1 MQTTEVGQNSE
12 IKQVIGSLCM
22 MNNRFMNFM
31 LDDNKK
37 AAQVFLR
44 VILGD
49 DKIKVRNVR
58 IQSFIQN
65 IYGHSSQLDI
75 LAQDS
80 KGRYFNVEVQRSD
93 EGAPARRARFYSSIL
108 DTHFLQPSKLY
119 EELPDTYVIFITEND
134 VLRDNLPLYDIRRT
148 IKQSARDFED
158 GSHIIYVNSQRRD
171 DTALGKLMQD
181 LYCTEPK
188 NLHYQEFAERM
199 EFLKYSKEGEAKMTD
214 VIEEYAA
221 KKAEAVAKE
230 AAKKTAQARNVELAK
245 DLLSEGESI
254 ERTVRLSKLSEAE
267 VRELASKLSAYY
279 NNTAPRYG
287 RIGELFLVCKLLANN
302 KGQRVIDELVQAD
315 TLTFGFFG
323 QQAVQCFRYTHYE
336 PATKARLHIR
346 LVDGHTTVEHI
357 FKPETF
363 YLQDIFVCFL
373 KGFAITPT
381 TGEQG
386 NAGKVTAA
394 FIFGN
399 NADFNR
405 IV

>member
-1 MQTTEVGQNSE
+1 MQTNEASQESE
-12 IKQVIGSLCM
+12 IKQVIRSLCM

-31 LDDNKK
+31 LDDNKE

-108 DTHFLQPSKLY
+108 DTHFLQPGKLY

-134 VLRDNLPLYDIRRT
+134 VLHDNLPLYNIRRR
-148 IKQSARDFED
+148 IDENAKCFED
-158 GSHIIYVNSQRRD
+158 GSRIIYVNSQRRD

-188 NLHYQEFAERM
+188 NLHYHEFAERM
-199 EFLKYSKEGEAKMTD
+199 EFLKYSKEGEEKMTD

-221 KKAEAVAKE
+221 RKAEALAKEAAREAVKEAVKEATKE
-230 AAKKTAQARNVELAK
+230 AAKKAEEKEQANRIELAQG
-245 DLLSEGESI
+245 LLADGMSI
-254 ERTVRLSKLSEAE
+254 EFTVRHSKLTEAE
-267 VRELASKLSAYY
+267 VRELASKL
-279 NNTAPRYG
+279 TA
-287 RIGELFLVCKLLANN
+287 
-302 KGQRVIDELVQAD
+302 
-315 TLTFGFFG
+315 
-323 QQAVQCFRYTHYE
+323 
-336 PATKARLHIR
+336 
-346 LVDGHTTVEHI
+346 
-357 FKPETF
+357 
-363 YLQDIFVCFL
+363 
-373 KGFAITPT
+373 
-381 TGEQG
+381 
-386 NAGKVTAA
+386 
-394 FIFGN
+394 
-399 NADFNR
+399 
-405 IV
+405 

>member
-1 MQTTEVGQNSE
+1 MQTNEVSQESE
-12 IKQVIGSLCM
+12 IKQVIRSLCM

-31 LDDNKK
+31 LDDNKE

-108 DTHFLQPSKLY
+108 DTHFLQPGKLY

-134 VLRDNLPLYDIRRT
+134 VLHDNLPLYNIRRR
-148 IKQSARDFED
+148 IDENAKCFED
-158 GSHIIYVNSQRRD
+158 GSHIVYVNSQRRD

-188 NLHYQEFAERM
+188 NLHYHEFAERM
-199 EFLKYSKEGEAKMTD
+199 EFLKYSKEGEEKMTD

-221 KKAEAVAKE
+221 RKAEALAKEAAREAVKEAVKEATKE
-230 AAKKTAQARNVELAK
+230 AAKKAEEKEQANRIELAQG
-245 DLLSEGESI
+245 LLADGMSI
-254 ERTVRLSKLSEAE
+254 EFTVRHSKLTEAE
-267 VRELASKLSAYY
+267 VRELASKL
-279 NNTAPRYG
+279 TA
-287 RIGELFLVCKLLANN
+287 
-302 KGQRVIDELVQAD
+302 
-315 TLTFGFFG
+315 
-323 QQAVQCFRYTHYE
+323 
-336 PATKARLHIR
+336 
-346 LVDGHTTVEHI
+346 
-357 FKPETF
+357 
-363 YLQDIFVCFL
+363 
-373 KGFAITPT
+373 
-381 TGEQG
+381 
-386 NAGKVTAA
+386 
-394 FIFGN
+394 
-399 NADFNR
+399 
-405 IV
+405 

>member
-1 MQTTEVGQNSE
+1 
-12 IKQVIGSLCM
+12 
-22 MNNRFMNFM
+22 M
-31 LDDNKK
+31 LDDNKE

-44 VILGD
+44 IILGD
-49 DKIKVRNVR
+49 DKIKVKNVR

-108 DTHFLQPSKLY
+108 DTHFLQPGKLY

-134 VLRDNLPLYDIRRT
+134 VLHDNLALYNIRRR
-148 IKQSARDFED
+148 IDENAKCFED

-188 NLHYQEFAERM
+188 NLHYHEFAERM
-199 EFLKYSKEGEAKMTD
+199 EFLKYSKEGEEKMTD

-221 KKAEAVAKE
+221 KKAEVVAKE

-267 VRELASKLSAYY
+267 VRELASKLSA
-279 NNTAPRYG
+279 
-287 RIGELFLVCKLLANN
+287 
-302 KGQRVIDELVQAD
+302 
-315 TLTFGFFG
+315 
-323 QQAVQCFRYTHYE
+323 
-336 PATKARLHIR
+336 
-346 LVDGHTTVEHI
+346 
-357 FKPETF
+357 
-363 YLQDIFVCFL
+363 
-373 KGFAITPT
+373 
-381 TGEQG
+381 
-386 NAGKVTAA
+386 
-394 FIFGN
+394 
-399 NADFNR
+399 
-405 IV
+405 

>member
-108 DTHFLQPSKLY
+108 DTHFLQPGKLY

-134 VLRDNLPLYDIRRT
+134 VLHDNLPLYNIRRR
-148 IKQSARDFED
+148 IDENAKCFED
-158 GSHIIYVNSQRRD
+158 GSRIIYVNSQRRD
-171 DTALGKLMQD
+171 NTALGKLMQD

-188 NLHYQEFAERM
+188 NLHYHEFAERM
-199 EFLKYSKEGEAKMTD
+199 EFLKYSKEGEEKMTD

-221 KKAEAVAKE
+221 RKAEALAKEAVKEAAKEAARKAEKE
-230 AAKKTAQARNVELAK
+230 AAKKAEEKEQANRIELAQG
-245 DLLSEGESI
+245 LLADGMSI
-254 ERTVRLSKLSEAE
+254 EFTVRHSKLTEAE
-267 VRELASKLSAYY
+267 VRELASKL
-279 NNTAPRYG
+279 TA
-287 RIGELFLVCKLLANN
+287 
-302 KGQRVIDELVQAD
+302 
-315 TLTFGFFG
+315 
-323 QQAVQCFRYTHYE
+323 
-336 PATKARLHIR
+336 
-346 LVDGHTTVEHI
+346 
-357 FKPETF
+357 
-363 YLQDIFVCFL
+363 
-373 KGFAITPT
+373 
-381 TGEQG
+381 
-386 NAGKVTAA
+386 
-394 FIFGN
+394 
-399 NADFNR
+399 
-405 IV
+405 

>member
-75 LAQDS
+75 LALDS

-108 DTHFLQPSKLY
+108 DTHFLQPGKLY

-134 VLRDNLPLYDIRRT
+134 VLHDNLPLYNIRRR
-148 IKQSARDFED
+148 IDENAKCFED
-158 GSHIIYVNSQRRD
+158 GSRIIYVNSQRRD
-171 DTALGKLMQD
+171 NTALGKLMQD

-188 NLHYQEFAERM
+188 NLHYHEFAERM
-199 EFLKYSKEGEAKMTD
+199 EFLKYSKEGEEKMTD

-267 VRELASKLSAYY
+267 VRELASKLSA
-279 NNTAPRYG
+279 
-287 RIGELFLVCKLLANN
+287 
-302 KGQRVIDELVQAD
+302 
-315 TLTFGFFG
+315 
-323 QQAVQCFRYTHYE
+323 
-336 PATKARLHIR
+336 
-346 LVDGHTTVEHI
+346 
-357 FKPETF
+357 
-363 YLQDIFVCFL
+363 
-373 KGFAITPT
+373 
-381 TGEQG
+381 
-386 NAGKVTAA
+386 
-394 FIFGN
+394 
-399 NADFNR
+399 
-405 IV
+405 

>member
-12 IKQVIGSLCM
+12 IKQLIGSLCM

-75 LAQDS
+75 LALDS

-108 DTHFLQPSKLY
+108 DTHFLQPGKLY
-119 EELPDTYVIFITEND
+119 EELPDIYVIFITEND
-134 VLRDNLPLYDIRRT
+134 VLHDNLPLYNIRRR
-148 IKQSARDFED
+148 IDENAKCFED
-158 GSHIIYVNSQRRD
+158 GSRIIYVNSQRRD
-171 DTALGKLMQD
+171 NTALGKLMQD

-188 NLHYQEFAERM
+188 NLHYHEFAERM
-199 EFLKYSKEGEAKMTD
+199 EFLKYSKEGEEKMTD

-221 KKAEAVAKE
+221 RQAEKLAKEAAETAAKE
-230 AAKKTAQARNVELAK
+230 AAKEAQARNIELAK
-245 DLLSEGESI
+245 DLLSEGETI

-267 VRELASKLSAYY
+267 VRELASKL
-279 NNTAPRYG
+279 TA
-287 RIGELFLVCKLLANN
+287 
-302 KGQRVIDELVQAD
+302 
-315 TLTFGFFG
+315 
-323 QQAVQCFRYTHYE
+323 
-336 PATKARLHIR
+336 
-346 LVDGHTTVEHI
+346 
-357 FKPETF
+357 
-363 YLQDIFVCFL
+363 
-373 KGFAITPT
+373 
-381 TGEQG
+381 
-386 NAGKVTAA
+386 
-394 FIFGN
+394 
-399 NADFNR
+399 
-405 IV
+405 

>member
-12 IKQVIGSLCM
+12 IKHVIRSLCM

-31 LDDNKK
+31 LDDNKE

-44 VILGD
+44 IILGD
-49 DKIKVRNVR
+49 DKIKVKNVR

-108 DTHFLQPSKLY
+108 DTHFLQPGKLY

-134 VLRDNLPLYDIRRT
+134 VLHDNLPLYNIRRR
-148 IKQSARDFED
+148 INENAKCFED
-158 GSHIIYVNSQRRD
+158 GSRIIYVNSQRRD

-188 NLHYQEFAERM
+188 NLHYHEFAERM

-221 KKAEAVAKE
+221 RKAEAAAKEAVKKAAKE
-230 AAKKTAQARNVELAK
+230 AAKKAEEKEQANRIELAQG
-245 DLLSEGESI
+245 LLADGMSI
-254 ERTVRLSKLSEAE
+254 EFTVRHSKLTEAE
-267 VRELASKLSAYY
+267 VRELASKLSA
-279 NNTAPRYG
+279 
-287 RIGELFLVCKLLANN
+287 
-302 KGQRVIDELVQAD
+302 
-315 TLTFGFFG
+315 
-323 QQAVQCFRYTHYE
+323 
-336 PATKARLHIR
+336 
-346 LVDGHTTVEHI
+346 
-357 FKPETF
+357 
-363 YLQDIFVCFL
+363 
-373 KGFAITPT
+373 
-381 TGEQG
+381 
-386 NAGKVTAA
+386 
-394 FIFGN
+394 
-399 NADFNR
+399 
-405 IV
+405 